1 MIRGRFWGSHL
12 LSIMGYHILE
22 RGPGCQ
28 ENPRQVDHKPRL
40 DQGAVKAEEEH
51 RASGNGRTG
60 E

>member
-1 MIRGRFWGSHL
+1 
-12 LSIMGYHILE
+12 MGYHVLE

-28 ENPRQVDHKPRL
+28 ENPWQVDHKPRL

-51 RASGNGRTG
+51 SASGNGRPG